1 MNALPLGA
9 MQPQSEFVKRPELRM
24 LKISKL
30 SLAYPGC
37 VVVRDFSAQP
47 DHGLVLVRGGG
58 GRGKTS
64 LMCVLAGELAPD
76 AGQLQLGGVWLHE
89 QPEAYR
95 QQLFWADTRSTA
107 HDALTCR
114 DYLASVQRHYPA
126 FDESKLNRAIEGLSL
141 APHLD
146 KNIFMLSTGSKR
158 KLYLAAAFASGAALT
173 LLDTPFAALD
183 KVSIRFALTLL
194 AEAAQDNTRL
204 WVLADYAQPEV
215 MTLPTLIDLGD

>member
-1 MNALPLGA
+1 
-9 MQPQSEFVKRPELRM
+9 M

-37 VVVRDFSAQP
+37 VVVHDFSAQP
-47 DHGLVLVRGGG
+47 ANGLVLVRGGG

-64 LMCVLAGELAPD
+64 LMCLLAGELTAD

-95 QQLFWADTRSTA
+95 QQLFWADTRSA
-107 HDALTCR
+107 SHDALICR
-114 DYLASVQRHYPA
+114 DYLSQVQRHYLA
-126 FDESKLNRAIEGLSL
+126 FDESKLNRAIKGLSL

-158 KLYLAAAFASGAALT
+158 KLYLAAAYASEAALT

-194 AEAAQDNTRL
+194 AEAAQDSDRL
-204 WVLADYAQPEV
+204 WVLADYAQPEG
-215 MTLPTLIDLGD
+215 MTLPMLIDLGD

>member
-1 MNALPLGA
+1 
-9 MQPQSEFVKRPELRM
+9 M
-24 LKISKL
+24 LQISKL

-37 VVVRDFSAQP
+37 VVLRDFSAQP
-47 DHGLVLVRGGG
+47 ANSLVLVQGGG
-58 GRGKTS
+58 GCGKTS
-64 LMCVLAGELAPD
+64 LLCLLAGELAAD

-95 QQLFWADTRSTA
+95 QQVFWADTRSAA

-114 DYLASVQRHYPA
+114 AYLAAVQRHYPA
-126 FDESKLNRAIEGLSL
+126 FDEARLNRAIEGLSL

-146 KNIFMLSTGSKR
+146 KNIFMLSTGSRR
-158 KLYLAAAFASGAALT
+158 KLYLAAAFAAGAALT

-204 WVLADYAQPEV
+204 WVLADYVQPEG
-215 MTLPTLIDLGD
+215 MELPVLIDLGD

>member
-1 MNALPLGA
+1 
-9 MQPQSEFVKRPELRM
+9 M

-37 VVVRDFSAQP
+37 VVLRDFSAQVA
-47 DHGLVLVRGGG
+47 HGLLLVRGGG

-64 LMCVLAGELAPD
+64 LMCLLAGELPPD
-76 AGQLQLGGVWLHE
+76 AGQLQLGDVWLHE

-95 QQLFWADTRSTA
+95 QQVFWADPRTAA

-114 DYLASVQRHYPA
+114 DYLATVQRQYPA
-126 FDESKLNRAIEGLSL
+126 FDKAQLNRAVEGLSL

-146 KNIFMLSTGSKR
+146 KNIFMLSTGSRR
-158 KLYLAAAFASGAALT
+158 KLYLAAAFASRAALT

-204 WVLADYAQPEV
+204 WVLADYEQPEG

>member
-1 MNALPLGA
+1 
-9 MQPQSEFVKRPELRM
+9 M
-24 LKISKL
+24 LNISKL
-30 SLAYPGC
+30 SIAYPGC
-37 VVVRDFSAQP
+37 LVVHDFSAQQ
-47 DHGLVLVRGGG
+47 DNGLVLVRGGG

-64 LMCVLAGELAPD
+64 LMCVLAGELAAD
-76 AGQLQLGGVWLHE
+76 AGHLQLGGVWLHE

-95 QQLFWADTRSTA
+95 QQLFWADTRSAA

-114 DYLASVQRHYPA
+114 NYLSQVQRHYPA

-183 KVSIRFALTLL
+183 KVSIRFALNILS
-194 AEAAQDNTRL
+194 EVSQDRDRL
-204 WVLADYAQPEV
+204 WVLADYVQSEG
-215 MTLPTLIDLGD
+215 MILPLLIDLGD

>member
-1 MNALPLGA
+1 MRS
-9 MQPQSEFVKRPELRM
+9 QSTFVKRPERSV

-30 SLAYPGC
+30 SLAHPDC
-37 VVVRDFSAQP
+37 VVLNDFSAQP
-47 DHGLVLVRGGG
+47 ANGLVLIRGGG

-64 LMCVLAGELAPD
+64 LMCMLAGELAAD
-76 AGQLQLGGVWLHE
+76 AGHLQLGGAWLHD

-95 QQLFWADTRSTA
+95 QQLFWADTRSAA

-114 DYLASVQRHYPA
+114 DYLATVQRLYPA
-126 FDESKLNRAIEGLSL
+126 FDEAQLNRAIKGLSL

-158 KLYLAAAFASGAALT
+158 KLYLAAAFSCGAALT

-183 KVSIRFALTLL
+183 KVSIRFALDML
-194 AEAAQDNTRL
+194 AEVAQDRDRL
-204 WVLADYAQPEV
+204 WVLADYAQPDG
-215 MTLPTLIDLGD
+215 MMLPLLIDLGD

>member
-1 MNALPLGA
+1 
-9 MQPQSEFVKRPELRM
+9 M
-24 LKISKL
+24 LQISRL

-37 VVVRDFSAQP
+37 VVVHDFSAQP
-47 DHGLVLVRGGG
+47 ANGLVLVRGGG

-64 LMCVLAGELAPD
+64 LMCLLAGELAPY

-89 QPEAYR
+89 QPAAYR
-95 QQLFWADTRSTA
+95 QQVFWADTRSAA
-107 HDALTCR
+107 HDAMTCR
-114 DYLASVQRHYPA
+114 DYLASVQRRYPA
-126 FDESKLNRAIEGLSL
+126 FDEPRLNRAIEGLSL

-158 KLYLAAAFASGAALT
+158 KLYLAAAFASRAALT

-194 AEAAQDNTRL
+194 AEAAQDTTRL
-204 WVLADYAQPEV
+204 WVLADYAQPEG
-215 MTLPTLIDLGD
+215 MELPVLIELGD

>member
-1 MNALPLGA
+1 
-9 MQPQSEFVKRPELRM
+9 M
-24 LKISKL
+24 LQISKL
-30 SLAYPGC
+30 SLAYPDC
-37 VVVRDFSAQP
+37 VVVSDFSAQP

-58 GRGKTS
+58 GRGKTR

-76 AGQLQLGGVWLHE
+76 AGHLQLGGVWLHQ

-95 QQLFWADTRSTA
+95 QQLFWADTRSAA

-204 WVLADYAQPEV
+204 WVLADYAQPDG

>member
-1 MNALPLGA
+1 
-9 MQPQSEFVKRPELRM
+9 M
-24 LKISKL
+24 LNISKL

-37 VVVRDFSAQP
+37 VVLHDFSAQP
-47 DHGLVLVRGGG
+47 ANGLVLVRGGG

-76 AGQLQLGGVWLHE
+76 AGHLQLGGVWLHE
-89 QPEAYR
+89 QPKAYR
-95 QQLFWADTRSTA
+95 QQLFWADTRSAA
-107 HDALTCR
+107 HDALTCCN
-114 DYLASVQRHYPA
+114 YLSQVQRHYPA
-126 FDESKLNRAIEGLSL
+126 FDEARLHRAIEGLSL

-194 AEAAQDNTRL
+194 AEAAKDNTRL
-204 WVLADYAQPEV
+204 WVLADYAQPEG
-215 MTLPTLIDLGD
+215 MMLPLLIDLGD

>member
-1 MNALPLGA
+1 VL
-9 MQPQSEFVKRPELRM
+9 Q
-24 LKISKL
+24 ISKL
-30 SLAYPGC
+30 SLAYPDC
-37 VVVRDFSAQP
+37 VVLRDFSAQP
-47 DHGLVLVRGGG
+47 ANGLVLVRGGG

-76 AGQLQLGGVWLHE
+76 DGQLQLGGVWLHE

-95 QQLFWADTRSTA
+95 QQLFWADPSTA
-107 HDALTCR
+107 VHDALTCR
-114 DYLASVQRHYPA
+114 DYLARVQRSYPA
-126 FDESKLNRAIEGLSL
+126 FDEAQLNRAIEGLSL

-158 KLYLAAAFASGAALT
+158 KLWLAAAFASRAALT

-194 AEAAQDNTRL
+194 EEAAQDNTRL
-204 WVLADYAQPEV
+204 WVLADYEQPEG
-215 MTLPTLIDLGD
+215 MELPVLIDLGD

>member
-1 MNALPLGA
+1 MSRHEP
-9 MQPQSEFVKRPELRM
+9 SV

-37 VVVRDFSAQP
+37 VVVHDFSAQP
-47 DHGLVLVRGGG
+47 DNGLVLVQGGG

-64 LMCVLAGELAPD
+64 LMCVLAGELAAD

-95 QQLFWADTRSTA
+95 QQVFWADTRSAA

-114 DYLASVQRHYPA
+114 DYLATVQRHYPA

-146 KNIFMLSTGSKR
+146 KNIFILSTGSKR

-194 AEAAQDNTRL
+194 AEAAQDNSRL
-204 WVLADYAQPEV
+204 WVLADYAQPDG

>member
-1 MNALPLGA
+1 VL
-9 MQPQSEFVKRPELRM
+9 Q
-24 LKISKL
+24 ISKL
-30 SLAYPGC
+30 SLAYPDC

-47 DHGLVLVRGGG
+47 ANGLVLVRGGG

-64 LMCVLAGELAPD
+64 LMCLLAGELAPD
-76 AGQLQLGGVWLHE
+76 AGQLQLDGVWLHE

-95 QQLFWADTRSTA
+95 QQVFWADPRSAA

-114 DYLASVQRHYPA
+114 DYLASVQRRYPA
-126 FDESKLNRAIEGLSL
+126 FDATRLNRAIEGLSL

-146 KNIFMLSTGSKR
+146 KNIFMLSTGSRR
-158 KLYLAAAFASGAALT
+158 KLYLAAAFAARAALT

-183 KVSIRFALTLL
+183 KVSIRFALSLL
-194 AEAAQDNTRL
+194 AEAAQDHTRL
-204 WVLADYAQPEV
+204 WVLADYEQPEG

>member
-1 MNALPLGA
+1 
-9 MQPQSEFVKRPELRM
+9 M
-24 LKISKL
+24 LNISKL
-30 SLAYPGC
+30 SLAFPGC
-37 VVVRDFSAQP
+37 VLLHDFSAQP
-47 DHGLVLVRGGG
+47 DKGLMLVRGGG

-64 LMCVLAGELAPD
+64 LMCVLAGELAAD
-76 AGQLQLGGVWLHE
+76 AGHLQVGGVWLHE

-95 QQLFWADTRSTA
+95 QQVFWADTRSAA

-114 DYLASVQRHYPA
+114 DYLAMVQRLYPA
-126 FDESKLNRAIEGLSL
+126 FDEVRLTRAIEGLSL

-183 KVSIRFALTLL
+183 KVSIRFALDML
-194 AEAAQDNTRL
+194 AEVAQDRNRL
-204 WVLADYAQPEV
+204 WVLADYAQPEG
-215 MTLPTLIDLGD
+215 MTLPMLIDLGD

>member
-1 MNALPLGA
+1 
-9 MQPQSEFVKRPELRM
+9 M

-30 SLAYPGC
+30 TLSYPSC
-37 VVVRDFSAQP
+37 VVAHDFSAQP
-47 DHGLVLVRGGG
+47 DNGLVLVRGGG

-64 LMCVLAGELAPD
+64 LMCVLAGELAAD

-95 QQLFWADTRSTA
+95 QQVFWVDTRSAA
-107 HDALTCR
+107 HEALTCR
-114 DYLASVQRHYPA
+114 DYLATVQRHYPA
-126 FDESKLNRAIEGLSL
+126 FDESKLNQAIKGLSL

-158 KLYLAAAFASGAALT
+158 KLYLAAAFACGATLT

-183 KVSIRFALTLL
+183 KVSIRFALDML
-194 AEAAQDNTRL
+194 AEVAQDRDRL
-204 WVLADYAQPEV
+204 WVLADYEQPEG
-215 MTLPTLIDLGD
+215 MTLPMLIDLGD

>member
-1 MNALPLGA
+1 
-9 MQPQSEFVKRPELRM
+9 M

-30 SLAYPGC
+30 SLSYPGC
-37 VVVRDFSAQP
+37 VVLRDFSAQP
-47 DHGLVLVRGGG
+47 ANGLVLVRGGG

-64 LMCVLAGELAPD
+64 LMCVLAGELAAD

-89 QPEAYR
+89 QPEDYR
-95 QQLFWADTRSTA
+95 QQVFWADTRSAA
-107 HDALTCR
+107 HDALTCG
-114 DYLASVQRHYPA
+114 DYLAKVQRHYPA
-126 FDESKLNRAIEGLSL
+126 FDEAQLNRAIKGLSL

-183 KVSIRFALTLL
+183 KVSIRFALDML
-194 AEAAQDNTRL
+194 AEVAQDSDRL
-204 WVLADYAQPEV
+204 WVLADYAQPEG
-215 MTLPTLIDLGD
+215 MTLPMLIDLGD

>member
-1 MNALPLGA
+1 VL
-9 MQPQSEFVKRPELRM
+9 QIF
-24 LKISKL
+24 KL

-37 VVVRDFSAQP
+37 VVVREFSAKP
-47 DHGLVLVRGGG
+47 ANGLVLVRGGG

-64 LMCVLAGELAPD
+64 LMCVLAGELAAD
-76 AGQLQLGGVWLHE
+76 AGHLQVGGVWLHE

-95 QQLFWADTRSTA
+95 QQVFWADTRSAA

-114 DYLASVQRHYPA
+114 DYLAKVQRHYPA
-126 FDESKLNRAIEGLSL
+126 FDEARLHRAIEGLSL

-158 KLYLAAAFASGAALT
+158 KLYLAAAFACGAALT

-183 KVSIRFALTLL
+183 KVSIRFALDML
-194 AEAAQDNTRL
+194 AEVAQDRDRL
-204 WVLADYAQPEV
+204 WVLADYAQPDG
-215 MTLPTLIDLGD
+215 MMLPLLIDLGD

>member
-1 MNALPLGA
+1 
-9 MQPQSEFVKRPELRM
+9 
-24 LKISKL
+24 
-30 SLAYPGC
+30 
-37 VVVRDFSAQP
+37 
-47 DHGLVLVRGGG
+47 
-58 GRGKTS
+58 
-64 LMCVLAGELAPD
+64 
-76 AGQLQLGGVWLHE
+76 LQLGGVWLHE

-107 HDALTCR
+107 HDAMTCR
-114 DYLASVQRHYPA
+114 DYLTTAQRLYPA
-126 FDESKLNRAIEGLSL
+126 FDEARLNRAIEGLSL

-204 WVLADYAQPEV
+204 WVLADYAQPDG

>member
-1 MNALPLGA
+1 MRS
-9 MQPQSEFVKRPELRM
+9 QSTFVKRPERSV

-30 SLAYPGC
+30 SLAHPDC
-37 VVVRDFSAQP
+37 VVLNDFSAQP
-47 DHGLVLVRGGG
+47 ANGLVLVRGGG

-64 LMCVLAGELAPD
+64 LMCVLAGELAAD
-76 AGQLQLGGVWLHE
+76 AGHLQLGGVWLHD

-95 QQLFWADTRSTA
+95 QQLFWADTRSAA
-107 HDALTCR
+107 HDALICR
-114 DYLASVQRHYPA
+114 DYLAAVQRRYPA
-126 FDESKLNRAIEGLSL
+126 FDEAQLRRAIEGLSL

-183 KVSIRFALTLL
+183 KVSIRFALDML
-194 AEAAQDNTRL
+194 AEVAQDRDRL
-204 WVLADYAQPEV
+204 WVLADYAQPEG
-215 MTLPTLIDLGD
+215 MTLPMLIDLGD

>member
-1 MNALPLGA
+1 VL
-9 MQPQSEFVKRPELRM
+9 Q
-24 LKISKL
+24 ISKL

-47 DHGLVLVRGGG
+47 ANGLVLVRGGG
-58 GRGKTS
+58 GRGKTT
-64 LMCVLAGELAPD
+64 LACVLAGELAPD
-76 AGQLQLGGVWLHE
+76 AGHVQLGGVWLHE

-95 QQLFWADTRSTA
+95 QQVFWADTRSAA

-114 DYLASVQRHYPA
+114 DYLATVQRRYPA
-126 FDESKLNRAIEGLSL
+126 FDEARLNRATEGLSL

-146 KNIFMLSTGSKR
+146 KNIFMLSTGSRR

-194 AEAAQDNTRL
+194 AEAAQDSTRL
-204 WVLADYAQPEV
+204 WVLADYEQPEG

>member
-1 MNALPLGA
+1 
-9 MQPQSEFVKRPELRM
+9 M

-37 VVVRDFSAQP
+37 VVVHDFSAQP
-47 DHGLVLVRGGG
+47 ANGLVLVRGGG

-64 LMCVLAGELAPD
+64 LLCLLAGELAAD

-95 QQLFWADTRSTA
+95 QQLFWADTRSA
-107 HDALTCR
+107 SHDALICR
-114 DYLASVQRHYPA
+114 DYLSQAQHHYPA
-126 FDESKLNRAIEGLSL
+126 FDESKLNWAIEGLSL

-158 KLYLAAAFASGAALT
+158 KLYLAAAYACGAALT

-183 KVSIRFALTLL
+183 KMSVRFALDML
-194 AEAAQDNTRL
+194 AEVAQDRDRL
-204 WVLADYAQPEV
+204 WVLADYAQPEG

>member
-1 MNALPLGA
+1 
-9 MQPQSEFVKRPELRM
+9 M

-37 VVVRDFSAQP
+37 VVVHDFSAQP
-47 DHGLVLVRGGG
+47 ANGLVLVRGGG

-64 LMCVLAGELAPD
+64 LMCLLAGELTAD

-95 QQLFWADTRSTA
+95 QQVFWADTRSAA
-107 HDALTCR
+107 HDALTCG
-114 DYLASVQRHYPA
+114 DYLATVQRHYPA
-126 FDESKLNRAIEGLSL
+126 FDEAQLNRAIKGLSL

-158 KLYLAAAFASGAALT
+158 KLYLAAAFACGAALT

-183 KVSIRFALTLL
+183 KVSIRFALDML
-194 AEAAQDNTRL
+194 AEVAQDRDRL
-204 WVLADYAQPEV
+204 WVLADYAQPEG
-215 MTLPTLIDLGD
+215 MTLPMLIDLGD